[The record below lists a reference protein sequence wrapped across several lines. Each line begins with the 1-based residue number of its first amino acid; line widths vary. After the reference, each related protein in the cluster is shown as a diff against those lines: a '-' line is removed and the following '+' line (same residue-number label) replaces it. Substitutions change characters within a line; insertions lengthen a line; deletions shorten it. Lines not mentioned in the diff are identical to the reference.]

1 MSFEIL
7 KRVWPTYLGQI
18 KIKAKKQQ
26 NEQRLPAEI
35 THSSQLQ
42 PQAVCFVGGAGEAA
56 WPQLNRKM

>member
-1 MSFEIL
+1 MLFEIL

-26 NEQRLPAEI
+26 NEQTLPAEI

-56 WPQLNRKM
+56 